1 MLILSKY
8 KDYYDYLT
16 GIYGVDNNLVL
27 DRRVFHNYELFE
39 DEKIVFIICGK
50 RYEGYYVKKLNKVLY
65 GEELLQLGEKRD
77 RRHSFA
83 WGEYADVPNVLIK
96 TEKIGHFGIRRRFL
110 SDYVNVAL
118 EPFYDKLKMNE
129 KENCPILYVYS
140 SNDYYHYPQLSKYN
154 FGSFIPAEDMYK
166 ILTEYLSNERTKLET
181 HADTRTDVD
190 KLLSKG
196 FDKKTSFR
204 KL

>member
-1 MLILSKY
+1 MTKY

-16 GIYGVDNNLVL
+16 GIYGIDNNLVL
-27 DRRVFHNYELFE
+27 DRRVFKNYELYE
-39 DEKIVFIICGK
+39 DEKLVFVICGK
-50 RYEGYYVKKLNKVLY
+50 RYEGFYVKKLNKVLY
-65 GEELLQLGEKRD
+65 GEELLQIGQKRNH
-77 RRHSFA
+77 RHSFG
-83 WGEYADVPNVLIK
+83 WGEYADVPNVSIK
-96 TEKIGHFGIRRRFL
+96 TEEIGHFGVHRRFL

-118 EPFYDKLKMNE
+118 EPFEDKKKLNE
-129 KENCPILYVYS
+129 LENCPILYVYS
-140 SNDYYHYPQLSKYN
+140 SMENYHFPQLNKYN

-181 HADTRTDVD
+181 HVDTRNDVQ